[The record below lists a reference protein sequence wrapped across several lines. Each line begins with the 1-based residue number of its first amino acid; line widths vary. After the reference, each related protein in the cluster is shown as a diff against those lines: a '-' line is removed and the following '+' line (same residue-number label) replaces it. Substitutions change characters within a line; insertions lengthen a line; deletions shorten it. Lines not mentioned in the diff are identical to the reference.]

1 MEKVEKKEIKFE
13 EKVSELEKIINELEN
28 GNIDLED
35 SIEKYAYAMQLAKE
49 CDDKLKQIEERVNKI
64 VSENGSVEDFD
75 LME

>member
-1 MEKVEKKEIKFE
+1 MEKEKQEIKFE
-13 EKVSELEKIINELEN
+13 EKVSELEKIIGELEN
-28 GNIDLED
+28 GNVDLED

-64 VSENGSVEDFD
+64 VAENGTVEDFD

>member
-1 MEKVEKKEIKFE
+1 MEKQEKKDIKFE

-35 SIEKYAYAMQLAKE
+35 SIEKYAYAMSLAKE

-64 VSENGSVEDFD
+64 VAENGTVEDFD